1 MESLDTA
8 QSALEL
14 IRELPIVY
22 WIAAAVVLALLI
34 FGLRLAFKKPPAHL
48 TAFSGS
54 AGTVLVSRK
63 ALQELIRQACL
74 TDEWVEAAK
83 PTVKIDGAI
92 VHTKALLRLASP
104 ENLKETSARI
114 QNRISQLLQKSLNF
128 DQIGEIQIIVSSF
141 GNNAAEEAIDL
152 PGAEKGDEV
161 SVLRPSKEETVAEE
175 SKTES
180 ESPAEGEK
188 KSAS

>member
-1 MESLDTA
+1 MPELDTT
-8 QSALEL
+8 QSFLEL
-14 IRELPIVY
+14 IRELPVAY
-22 WIAAAVVLALLI
+22 WIAGGVVLILLVV
-34 FGLRLAFKKPPAHL
+34 GLRLALKKPPAHL

-92 VHTKALLRLASP
+92 VHTKVLLRLASP
-104 ENLKETSARI
+104 ENLKETSERI

-152 PGAEKGDEV
+152 PETEKVEEA
-161 SVLRPSKEETVAEE
+161 SVLQPIRETVE
-175 SKTES
+175 KS
-180 ESPAEGEK
+180 EDSEVGKQEDSEEK
-188 KSAS
+188 KRES